1 MTVIENTTKKK
12 CEQGEVTLG
21 VGVRLSRTPDIGMI
35 MKSCGFDWLFID
47 TEHGTLDL
55 DTAAQISTAAL
66 HHGIT
71 PVVRVASGDSHLST
85 RILDGGAQGIVLP
98 HVNGPEEARAWVS
111 NCKFPPEGQRSNAGS
126 GPQAA
131 YASLPLE
138 ELLPALNRETLLVAM
153 IETTDAADQ
162 ADAIAAVEGIDVLLV
177 GTNDLCLE
185 MGIPGQFENE
195 RVSEVYQKVISAC
208 KKHGKTPG
216 MGGVYDPEIV
226 SRRIEE
232 GMRFILAGGDANF
245 LIKGATTQADSI
257 RNHAP

>member
-1 MTVIENTTKKK
+1 MKVIENTTKKK

-21 VGVRLSRTPDIGMI
+21 VGVRLSRTPDIGMM

-55 DTAAQISTAAL
+55 DTAAQISTGAL
-66 HHGIT
+66 QHGIT

-111 NCKFPPEGQRSNAGS
+111 NCKFPPEGKRSNAGS

-138 ELLPALNRETLLVAM
+138 ELLSALNRETLLVAM
-153 IETTDAADQ
+153 IETTP
-162 ADAIAAVEGIDVLLV
+162 
-177 GTNDLCLE
+177 TN
-185 MGIPGQFENE
+185 
-195 RVSEVYQKVISAC
+195 R
-208 KKHGKTPG
+208 
-216 MGGVYDPEIV
+216 
-226 SRRIEE
+226 
-232 GMRFILAGGDANF
+232 
-245 LIKGATTQADSI
+245 
-257 RNHAP
+257 